1 AIGVTDP
8 SASRRTGTTF
18 LIAVTT
24 STGTARGPFWRV
36 ACATAP
42 SDHKPPRVATAIAPA
57 ATSTTTAPATNVRF
71 FITVPRRPSGG
82 PPGPSLSFLVPAITI
97 LFVMGDEPSNI
108 SLVTYR
114 RKNGVTFMT
123 TRHAAPRRVRHAELK
138 SHRTTPIFGPHA
150 HRHLERQFHQAK
162 DRQLDRVA
170 VRAAARHRL
179 PAGDQMRGWCLPARA
194 LRSARLQCCS
204 ARTEDLQRRRAAV
217 EISPRGRDRAAPRR
231 RGRQSRPVHGSDGV
245 DRSRRATRG
254 IHLPAQ
260 WQPTGHR

>member
-1 AIGVTDP
+1 GRDP
-8 SASRRTGTTF
+8 TLRGRRET
-18 LIAVTT
+18 I
-24 STGTARGPFWRV
+24 SWTAARPRPGPGG
-36 ACATAP
+36 AP
-42 SDHKPPRVATAIAPA
+42 SGRAPGPPAPPAHSPPRVATAIEPA

-82 PPGPSLSFLVPAITI
+82 PPGTSLSFLVPAITI

-179 PAGDQMRGWCLPARA
+179 PAGDQMRG
-194 LRSARLQCCS
+194 
-204 ARTEDLQRRRAAV
+204 
-217 EISPRGRDRAAPRR
+217 
-231 RGRQSRPVHGSDGV
+231 
-245 DRSRRATRG
+245 
-254 IHLPAQ
+254 
-260 WQPTGHR
+260 